1 MHGKVL
7 YWKGCMSRLRTTK
20 IADATEDLLR
30 RLEIDYETLGD
41 DEGCCGSILLRT
53 GQVEDAK
60 IVAGRT
66 VDMIVS
72 KGYTDVVT
80 SCPGC
85 FKTMSE
91 EYKKA
96 FGSVPF
102 RVRHISQLLYENRE
116 GLRVHLR
123 PWKVRV
129 TYHDPCHLGRHMGVF
144 EEPRVL
150 ISMVPGV
157 ELIEFKY
164 NRKLAV
170 CCGSGGGVRS
180 AFPEIARAVAK
191 TVVADRPAGVEII
204 VTSCPFCNYNLKEA
218 GYAEIIDLP
227 EFLIRAWRD

>member
-1 MHGKVL
+1 
-7 YWKGCMSRLRTTK
+7 
-20 IADATEDLLR
+20 
-30 RLEIDYETLGD
+30 
-41 DEGCCGSILLRT
+41 
-53 GQVEDAK
+53 
-60 IVAGRT
+60 
-66 VDMIVS
+66 
-72 KGYTDVVT
+72 
-80 SCPGC
+80 
-85 FKTMSE
+85 MSE

-129 TYHDPCHLGRHMGVF
+129 TYHDPCHVGRYMGVY

-157 ELIEFKY
+157 ELVEFKY

-180 AFPEIARAVAK
+180 AFPEIALAVAK

-218 GYAEIIDLP
+218 GSAEIIDLP